1 MILDGTHPKL
11 VTQNPKLKTQP
22 MSVIR
27 IATRYAKSLLELA
40 NEQGKLEAVHNDV
53 LLLQSASTNRDLH
66 LMLKSPII
74 QADKKIAVMNALFGS
89 KMDKLT
95 MAYVSLLANKGRE
108 GYLPEI
114 AAEFLNQYRSY
125 KKITAVRIIT
135 SETLGESVLS
145 DIRAKIIASGVATD
159 NLEVE
164 TAIDPALIG
173 GFVLEFDNKRYNASL
188 SHKLEEMKDLFT
200 QNLYVKDF

>member
-1 MILDGTHPKL
+1 
-11 VTQNPKLKTQP
+11 
-22 MSVIR
+22 MSVTR

-40 NEQGKLEAVHNDV
+40 NEQGKLEAVHTDV
-53 LLLQSASTNRDLH
+53 LLLQSASKNRDLH

-74 QADKKIAVMNALFGS
+74 HADKKISVFKVLFGD
-89 KMDKLT
+89 KMDNLT
-95 MAYVSLLANKGRE
+95 MAYMSLLANKGRE

-114 AAEFLNQYRSY
+114 TAGFLNQYRAY
-125 KKITAVRIIT
+125 KKITAVRIVT
-135 SETLGESVLS
+135 SEPLGESVLS
-145 DIRAKIIASGVATD
+145 SIRSQIISSGVATD

-164 TAIDPALIG
+164 TATDPALIG

-200 QNLYVKDF
+200 QNLYVKEF